1 LSRRTFRFRGESL
14 ILNAEARAAA
24 PGKFV
29 ELPDGITHYELA
41 GPDDGQ
47 AVVLVHGFSTPCFI
61 WDPTFNPLAE
71 AGFRVLRYD
80 LFGRGYSDRPD
91 TVYDLDLFNRQ
102 LLDLLPALNLTLPID
117 LIGLSMG
124 GAISV
129 GFTDRQPAMVRKLGL
144 VDPAGFPLKA
154 PFAARFLFAS
164 GLGEWIM
171 SLMGDKILLTSMQE
185 DVYQTEIP
193 PEWVKLYRTQM
204 QYKGFKRAILS
215 TVRHGPLSNMADA
228 YARVGKQER
237 EVLLIWGR
245 HDQTVPFEINEKAR
259 QAIPHAEFHA
269 IDEAGHLPHLEHPDI
284 VNPLLIEFLRK

>member
-1 LSRRTFRFRGESL
+1 MTKGAFRFRGEPL
-14 ILNAEARAAA
+14 VLDAEARSFA
-24 PGKFV
+24 PGEFV
-29 ELPDGITHYELA
+29 ELPDGVTHYELA
-41 GPDDGQ
+41 GPDDGKT
-47 AVVLVHGFSTPCFI
+47 VVLVHGFSTPYYI
-61 WDPTFNPLAE
+61 WDPTFIPLAE

-91 TVYDLDLFNRQ
+91 AVYDLDLFTRQ
-102 LLDLLPALNLTLPID
+102 LLDLLSALNLTLPVD
-117 LIGLSMG
+117 LVGLSMG

-129 GFTDRQPAMVRKLGL
+129 GVTDRQPTMIRKLGL

-154 PFAARFLFAS
+154 PFAAQFLFAS

-171 SLMGDKILLTSMQE
+171 SLMGDRILLLSMQG
-185 DVYQTEIP
+185 DVYQTEMP
-193 PEWVKLYRTQM
+193 PEWVEQYRRQM

-215 TVRHGPLSNMADA
+215 TMRHGPLGNMADA

-245 HDQTVPFEINEKAR
+245 QDQTIPFEINDQVR

-269 IDEAGHLPHLEHPDI
+269 IDEAGHLPHLEHP
-284 VNPLLIEFLRK
+284 NAFNSLLIEFLKK